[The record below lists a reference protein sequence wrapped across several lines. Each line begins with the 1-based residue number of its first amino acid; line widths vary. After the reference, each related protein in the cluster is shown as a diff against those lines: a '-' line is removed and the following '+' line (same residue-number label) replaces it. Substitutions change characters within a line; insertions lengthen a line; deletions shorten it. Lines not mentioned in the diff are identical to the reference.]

1 MNAEALG
8 EGRRFARRMHV
19 PRAIG
24 LAFGCFA
31 IASVFWQREGV
42 PAWIWAGLVFNGLV
56 WPHLALLVALRS
68 RDPLATERRSLV
80 IDNLFGGAWI
90 ALMEFNLLPSAMIA
104 VMLSMDKISAGG
116 PKLLARSALALVFGC
131 IGAGL
136 TTGFALRPTTTMTT
150 IVACLPLLLTY
161 PAIVGYVTYRLSRRI
176 REQNQRLA
184 ELSRTDVLSQ
194 VANRAHWEDAV
205 EREYQRFRRH
215 SGAACLLMLDID
227 HFKSINDRYGH
238 PAGDEVIRNVAA
250 ILRECARGQ
259 DTVGRYGGEEF
270 GLLLPETTLEG
281 AAKMAERIRRRVEA
295 EVLEPREQIRATV
308 SIGIASVAADIQSR
322 QQWIEIADRALYLA
336 KSSGR
341 NRVESA

>member
-1 MNAEALG
+1 VNAEALG
-8 EGRRFARRMHV
+8 EGKRFAQRMHA

-31 IASVFWQREGV
+31 IASVFWQRDSV
-42 PAWIWAGLVFNGLV
+42 PAWIWAGLVFNGLI
-56 WPHLALLVALRS
+56 WPHVALLLARRS
-68 RDPLATERRSLV
+68 RDPRATELRSLV
-80 IDNLFGGAWI
+80 FDNLLGGAWI

-116 PKLLARSALALVFGC
+116 PRLLARSALALVFGC

-136 TTGFALRPTTTMTT
+136 YTGFAMHPTTTMTT

-161 PAIVGYVTYRLSRRI
+161 PAIVGFVTYRLSRRI

-184 ELSRTDVLSQ
+184 ELSRTDTLSQ

-205 EREYQRFRRH
+205 EREFQRFRRH

-227 HFKSINDRYGH
+227 HFKSVNDRYGH

-250 ILRECARGQ
+250 ILRESARGE
-259 DTVGRYGGEEF
+259 DVVGRYGGEEF
-270 GLLLPETTLEG
+270 GLLLPETGAEG
-281 AAKMAERIRRRVEA
+281 AAAMAERIRKRVEA

-308 SIGIASVAADIQSR
+308 SIGIASIGPDIRSR
-322 QQWIEIADRALYLA
+322 QQWIEIADRALYAA
-336 KSSGR
+336 KAAGR
-341 NRVESA
+341 NRVETA